1 MLVISMSDFLGNPA
15 QYVERARHVPV
26 QIEDMD
32 EKPVTLSV
40 RRPGIFAAVANL
52 FKPKPRQLG
61 TLAGKGSVEFIGD
74 WDITPEEMFDD
85 DEEAFFLPV
94 EARQE

>member
-26 QIEDMD
+26 QIEDMG

-40 RRPGIFAAVANL
+40 RRPGIFAAIANL
-52 FKPKPRQLG
+52 FKPKFVSTVTAIDLQR
-61 TLAGKGSVEFIGD
+61 TRFLAEI
-74 WDITPEEMFDD
+74 
-85 DEEAFFLPV
+85 
-94 EARQE
+94 